1 MTETQPKNAIVSIV
15 RQSLEVQLEPLRAD
29 ALANA
34 GAALHPS
41 AVVPLCSQK
50 VGPCPIPTI
59 RSRIRRP
66 MAGCASN
73 NSEELLRLAEAELPE
88 TELLTLASKHRESAE
103 CRLISSA
110 PCACDAGM
118 WRLSV
123 QCALVGQNAT
133 YQHLGVVNP
142 GFDCPLSKPGSID
155 GCTKPVKGTILAK
168 NPPGIRRISGNTF
181 GDLPCRKS
189 KWQTTCI
196 GLKNTP
202 E

>member
-1 MTETQPKNAIVSIV
+1 MSRCAPMRSPTPAPLSTLQRSFPCARRKSAHAPSLPFA
-15 RQSLEVQLEPLRAD
+15 RASAARWLAARATTRRSCCAWLKQSSPR
-29 ALANA
+29 
-34 GAALHPS
+34 G
-41 AVVPLCSQK
+41 K
-50 VGPCPIPTI
+50 
-59 RSRIRRP
+59 
-66 MAGCASN
+66 
-73 NSEELLRLAEAELPE
+73 
-88 TELLTLASKHRESAE
+88 LLTLASKHRESAE

-155 GCTKPVKGTILAK
+155 GCTKPVKGTILAR